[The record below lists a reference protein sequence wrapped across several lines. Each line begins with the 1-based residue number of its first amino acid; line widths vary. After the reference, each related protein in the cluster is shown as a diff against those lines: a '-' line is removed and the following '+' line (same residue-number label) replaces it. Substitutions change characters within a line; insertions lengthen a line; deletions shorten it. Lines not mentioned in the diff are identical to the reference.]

1 MHVRDAF
8 LIMASQASRLTY
20 ARKFIKLTPPHTRIS
35 RLLSNDV
42 SIAIVEPKRQ
52 GYDYHIPVM
61 KEECLQF
68 LAIKPGAI
76 YVDCTMGGGGHT
88 KAILERGGKV
98 IGLDQDPDAVKA
110 TSRLLEKFITDG
122 QFEIIQ
128 INFRH
133 IKKALQQ
140 SRIANGQPIDGILM
154 DLGISSYQIDEASRG
169 FSFGG
174 DGPLDMRMHQGSID
188 SNLIGTDRA
197 LTAGKIV
204 NEWNTEDIANI
215 LYHYGDETR
224 SRVIAREIV
233 ANRPLNST
241 SSLVALISRLTS
253 FKERPK
259 TLARCFQALRIAV
272 NDELGALEQALTDS
286 CDCLKIGGRLVV
298 ISYHSLEDRRVKR
311 LIRNGSI
318 DPTNLNIS
326 ANQDE
331 DEDDGETNSSN
342 VNNPWQAVSRR
353 ALKPTQ
359 VEIESN
365 RRSRSARLRV
375 AERINPYTTEVKQ
388 NKPKIGSKQL
398 RKLEERKL
406 IKS

>member
-1 MHVRDAF
+1 
-8 LIMASQASRLTY
+8 
-20 ARKFIKLTPPHTRIS
+20 
-35 RLLSNDV
+35 
-42 SIAIVEPKRQ
+42 
-52 GYDYHIPVM
+52 M

-140 SRIANGQPIDGILM
+140 SRIANGQPVDGILM

-197 LTAGKIV
+197 LTAEKIV

-224 SRVIAREIV
+224 SRIIAREIV

-318 DPTNLNIS
+318 DPANLNIS
-326 ANQDE
+326 TNQDE

-342 VNNPWQAVSRR
+342 VNNPWQAVFRR